1 MQGLKD
7 LPDLGSNA
15 PHLEIRKTGVDGNL
29 DGLSGTF
36 RARKCALRLAK
47 QLVDLRTVVNVQRF
61 DVDPSTDA
69 TPNQFIPIRHI
80 DTLLVVDMAAARGNL
95 GNTHPR

>member
-47 QLVDLRTVVNVQRF
+47 QFVDLWTEVNMQRF
-61 DVDPSTDA
+61 DVDPGTDSSGSV
-69 TPNQFIPIRHI
+69 IG
-80 DTLLVVDMAAARGNL
+80 ARV
-95 GNTHPR
+95 REQ